1 MNLRK
6 IVGIL
11 LMIAAVAGII
21 FSLVG
26 QIEIWRYRPVVTKKV
41 IDNLALV
48 DQALNTSQDVLTL
61 VDQAVHTTDIDAAS
75 LQAIAQAL
83 ALAIHDTNPTIDSL
97 IRLTSED
104 FPAAVNATQTAM
116 ASAQSSA
123 LLIDD
128 ALAALTSLPF
138 SPVAAYKPA
147 IPLHT
152 ALDQVSTSLN
162 TLKPSLVTINASLV
176 DGKANLGVM
185 EVELTNISKST
196 QEISGTLDNAQKV
209 IDQYIAVITQLK
221 ANVEAAQLKAQTWI
235 TVITWIL
242 SFVLGWVLIAQL
254 GLGMQG
260 HDLARGSHQVQ

>member
-1 MNLRK
+1 MILRK

-26 QIEIWRYRPVVTKKV
+26 QIEIWRYRPVVAKKV

-48 DQALNTSQDVLTL
+48 DQALNTSQDVLTI
-61 VDQAVHTTDIDAAS
+61 VDQAVHTTAIDAAS
-75 LQAIAQAL
+75 LQATAQAL
-83 ALAIHDTNPTIDSL
+83 ALAIHDTNPTLDSL
-97 IRLTSED
+97 IRLTGED
-104 FPAAVNATQTAM
+104 FPAAVSATQTAL

-123 LLIDD
+123 LLIDN
-128 ALAALTSLPF
+128 ALAALTSIPF

-162 TLKPSLVTINASLV
+162 TLKPSLATINTSLIE
-176 DGKANLGVM
+176 GKANLGVM
-185 EVELTNISKST
+185 EVELTNISEST
-196 QEISGTLDNAQKV
+196 QGISSTLDSALTV
-209 IDQYIAVITQLK
+209 IDQYKAVITQLK
-221 ANVEAAQLKAQTWI
+221 ANVEAAQLGAQTWI
-235 TVITWIL
+235 TAITWIL
-242 SFVLGWVLIAQL
+242 SFVLGWALIAQL

-260 HDLARGSHQVQ
+260 LDLVRGGHQVQ